1 MKGGAG
7 DDLYQLAG
15 GKRETLD
22 VSSGGEDTID
32 ATANGG
38 NITGYSASSGAVFTT
53 GVGNLV
59 DAILGGA
66 IKLLGRGLFNLNGG
80 RKGNVRL
87 SNAAAAS
94 DVESLVEGGAE
105 LADVELFD
113 ANDAS
118 GTFVNLGDTTGS
130 AALVGFTDSVG
141 GVVDGTQY
149 TSNEILVGNNA
160 DTNSGGA
167 TLVSGVGDNT
177 IVAGVK
183 DVVSLS
189 GGNDTIEM
197 ATRSSVG
204 NYTSGG
210 VIALG
215 NTESVGTAVVTN
227 FVAGYADNADR
238 VKINSQSD
246 LGVDFTD
253 GNLKLVANEKT
264 LEFAGATGSVNELLI
279 DDEKGTAN
287 RYAFLKDNATISVD
301 NTWDQSANFYGQ
313 TPDTLDARLTSNGTV
328 VDFTNYENELN
339 VNMADTSS
347 TGTNHFYNIAEVK
360 GGVGVTSLQGNDD
373 ANTLV
378 AGSGATSIK
387 GNGGRD
393 SLVGNASQTGSTSFF
408 YANGDNLTT
417 IASFQAGT
425 STTSDKL
432 VLSDNLKNI
441 TARGNDIILTL
452 NSSEDDQLIL
462 EGMRGQTLQTKVG
475 NNEFVAEVDSAMT
488 YSKNVNTYLGGIAD
502 VDAATLNV
510 SGSESQDVWA
520 NGWDGNIYYN
530 VKNMNAASATGDVKL
545 AGGDD
550 NTTITGGTG
559 NNSLW
564 GGMSGENV
572 LNAGTGYNEFFKWK
586 QDSNNTTINGA
597 DADDIINLLD
607 MEGEDIDWAVLPDNV
622 DSSHIKVNFTNGSS
636 LVVNSSADVRFQMG
650 DGSVWT
656 VNREEKTLNYIGK
669 RNSAG
674 GVTNG

>member
-1 MKGGAG
+1 
-7 DDLYQLAG
+7 
-15 GKRETLD
+15 
-22 VSSGGEDTID
+22 
-32 ATANGG
+32 
-38 NITGYSASSGAVFTT
+38 
-53 GVGNLV
+53 
-59 DAILGGA
+59 
-66 IKLLGRGLFNLNGG
+66 
-80 RKGNVRL
+80 
-87 SNAAAAS
+87 
-94 DVESLVEGGAE
+94 
-105 LADVELFD
+105 
-113 ANDAS
+113 
-118 GTFVNLGDTTGS
+118 
-130 AALVGFTDSVG
+130 
-141 GVVDGTQY
+141 
-149 TSNEILVGNNA
+149 
-160 DTNSGGA
+160 
-167 TLVSGVGDNT
+167 
-177 IVAGVK
+177 
-183 DVVSLS
+183 
-189 GGNDTIEM
+189 M

-215 NTESVGTAVVTN
+215 NTDSVGTAVVTD

-264 LEFAGATGSVNELLI
+264 LEFAGATGNVNELLI
-279 DDEKGTAN
+279 DDEKGVAN

-360 GGVGVTSLQGNDD
+360 GGVGVTSLQGNDA

-393 SLVGNASQTGSTSFF
+393 SLVGNANQSGSTSFF

-417 IASFQAGT
+417 ISSFQAGT
-425 STTSDKL
+425 ATTSDKL

-488 YSKNVNTYLGGIAD
+488 YNKNVNTYLGGIAD

-530 VKNMNAASATGDVKL
+530 VKNLNASGATGDVKL

-550 NTTITGGTG
+550 NTTITGASGSESHS
-559 NNSLW
+559 SLW
-564 GGMSGENV
+564 GGMSGDNV
-572 LNAGTGYNEFFKWK
+572 LNAGGGYNEFFKWK

-597 DADDIINLLD
+597 DANDIINLLD
-607 MEGEDIDWAVLPDNV
+607 MEGEDIDWTVLPENV